1 MDDQPNTNP
10 LRTAGSAEVLRRLD
24 HQDTV
29 LRLLGEQLAAII
41 KLLTPAPQEGPTTTE
56 MLQAIV
62 ALLGEH
68 TPLLRDLE
76 GHALNLTRELPRL
89 VAHEV
94 VLAQRFGERQP

>member
-10 LRTAGSAEVLRRLD
+10 LRTAVSAEVLRRLD

-29 LRLLGEQLAAII
+29 LHHLGEQLAAII
-41 KLLTPAPQEGPTTTE
+41 RLLTPAPQEGPTTTE

-94 VLAQRFGERQP
+94 VLAQRFGARQP

>member
-1 MDDQPNTNP
+1 MDEPPNTNP
-10 LRTAGSAEVLRRLD
+10 LRMAASEEVLRRLND
-24 HQDTV
+24 QDAK
-29 LRLLGEQLAAII
+29 LRLLGEQLTAII
-41 KLLTPAPQEGPTTTE
+41 KLLTPAPREGPTTTE

>member
-1 MDDQPNTNP
+1 M
-10 LRTAGSAEVLRRLD
+10 AASAEIIRRLD

-29 LRLLGEQLAAII
+29 LHNLGEQLATIFR
-41 KLLTPAPQEGPTTTE
+41 LLTPAPQEGPTTTE

>member
-1 MDDQPNTNP
+1 MDEQPNTNP
-10 LRTAGSAEVLRRLD
+10 MRMDGSAEIIRRLD

-29 LRLLGEQLAAII
+29 LHSLGEQLATII
-41 KLLTPAPQEGPTTTE
+41 KLLTPPPQEGPTTTE

-68 TPLLRDLE
+68 TSLLHDIE
-76 GHALNLTRELPRL
+76 GHALTLGRELPRM

-94 VLAQRFGERQP
+94 VMTQRFGERQP

>member
-10 LRTAGSAEVLRRLD
+10 LRMAASEEVLRRFND
-24 HQDTV
+24 QDAK
-29 LRLLGEQLAAII
+29 LRLLGEQLATII
-41 KLLTPAPQEGPTTTE
+41 RLLTPAPQEGPTTTE